1 MFSLLGSLLILS
13 STLML
18 GVFEKRKDKEV
29 EQEIISRRASLE
41 SARESEAGLQNG
53 YQSPGA
59 SEQEPLQ
66 NGHR

>member
-29 EQEIISRRASLE
+29 EQEITSRRASLE
-41 SARESEAGLQNG
+41 SAHESDAGLH
-53 YQSPGA
+53 QSSGA

-66 NGHR
+66 NGRR